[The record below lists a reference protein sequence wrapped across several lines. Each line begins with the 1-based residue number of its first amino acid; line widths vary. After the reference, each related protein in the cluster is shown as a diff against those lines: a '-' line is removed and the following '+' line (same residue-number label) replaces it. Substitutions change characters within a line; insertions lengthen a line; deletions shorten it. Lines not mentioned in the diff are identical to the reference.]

1 MPKEKKTTTIKGDK
15 NEKLVLDYLIKQNRP
30 YSVTDIV
37 SNLHNEVSKTD
48 CQKIANSLVEKELVT
63 AKLYG
68 KQAIYVVRQDTIDTS
83 SPEQLAAV
91 DREIAELQNKIGDH
105 KTRSKQLSSELNLLS
120 SAMTTE
126 QISETLNLLAAKNE
140 KASQNLELL
149 RSGSKLVTS
158 EAKQKVVKELEYH
171 RKLWRDR
178 RRVFKEMF
186 QQVTDNMPGR
196 PKDLLE
202 ELDIEMND
210 PIDVGTDPQD
220 LLRS

>member
-1 MPKEKKTTTIKGDK
+1 MPKEKKTGATKGDK

-30 YSVTDIV
+30 YSITDIV

-48 CQKIANSLVEKELVT
+48 CQKVVNSLVENDLVT
-63 AKLYG
+63 SKLYG
-68 KQAIYVVRQDTIDTS
+68 KQSIYVVRQDTIDTA

-91 DREIAELQNKIGDH
+91 DREIAELQNKIGDR
-105 KTRSKQLSSELNLLS
+105 KTHNKQLSSELNLLS

-126 QISETLNLLAAKNE
+126 QITEKLNTLAAKNE
-140 KASQNLELL
+140 KASRNLELL
-149 RSGSKLVTS
+149 RSGSKLVTP
-158 EAKQKVVKELEYH
+158 EAKQKVVKEMEYH

-186 QQVTDNMPGR
+186 QQVTDNMPGK

-210 PIDVGTDPQD
+210 PIDIGTDPRD
-220 LLRS
+220 LLQA

>member
-1 MPKEKKTTTIKGDK
+1 MPKEKKTAATRGDK

-30 YSVTDIV
+30 YSITDIV

-48 CQKIANSLVEKELVT
+48 CQKVVNSLVENDLVT
-63 AKLYG
+63 SKLYG
-68 KQAIYVVRQDTIDTS
+68 KQSIYVVRQDTIDTA
-83 SPEQLAAV
+83 SPEQLAVV
-91 DREIAELQNKIGDH
+91 DREIAELQNKIGDR
-105 KTRSKQLSSELNLLS
+105 KTHNKQLSSELNLLS
-120 SAMTTE
+120 STMTTE
-126 QISETLNLLAAKNE
+126 QITEKLNTLAAKNE

-149 RSGSKLVTS
+149 RSGSKLVTP
-158 EAKQKVVKELEYH
+158 EAKQKVVKEMEYH

-186 QQVTDNMPGR
+186 QQVTDNMPGK

-210 PIDVGTDPQD
+210 PIDIGTDPRD
-220 LLRS
+220 LLQA

>member
-1 MPKEKKTTTIKGDK
+1 MPKEKKTTVTKGDK
-15 NEKLVLDYLIKQNRP
+15 NEKLVLEYLIKQNRP
-30 YSVTDIV
+30 YSVI
-37 SNLHNEVSKTD
+37 SKTD
-48 CQKIANSLVEKELVT
+48 CQKIANSLVEKDLVT
-63 AKLYG
+63 SKLYG
-68 KQAIYVVRQDTIDTS
+68 KQAIYVARQDTIDTA

-105 KTRSKQLSSELNLLS
+105 KTRNKQLSSELNLLS

-126 QISETLNLLAAKNE
+126 QISERLNLLAAKNE

-149 RSGSKLVTS
+149 RTGSKLVTP
-158 EAKQKVVKELEYH
+158 EAKQKVVKEMEYH
-171 RKLWRDR
+171 RKLWRNR

-186 QQVTDNMPGR
+186 QQVTDNMPGK

-210 PIDVGTDPQD
+210 PIDIGTDPQD

>member
-1 MPKEKKTTTIKGDK
+1 MPKEKKTAALKGDK

-30 YSVTDIV
+30 YSITDIV
-37 SNLHNEVSKTD
+37 SNLHNEISKTD
-48 CQKIANSLVEKELVT
+48 CQKIINNLVVKDLIT
-63 AKLYG
+63 SKIYG
-68 KQAIYVVRQDTIDTS
+68 KQAIYVARQDTIDTA

-91 DREIAELQNKIGDH
+91 DREIAELQNKIGDR
-105 KTRSKQLSSELNLLS
+105 KTRNKQLSSELNLLS

-126 QISETLNLLAAKNE
+126 QIIERLKMLAAKNE
-140 KASQNLELL
+140 KASQNLDLL
-149 RSGSKLVTS
+149 RSGSKLVTP

-186 QQVTDNMPGR
+186 QQVTDNMPGK

-210 PIDVGTDPQD
+210 PIDIATDPRD
-220 LLRS
+220 LLQS